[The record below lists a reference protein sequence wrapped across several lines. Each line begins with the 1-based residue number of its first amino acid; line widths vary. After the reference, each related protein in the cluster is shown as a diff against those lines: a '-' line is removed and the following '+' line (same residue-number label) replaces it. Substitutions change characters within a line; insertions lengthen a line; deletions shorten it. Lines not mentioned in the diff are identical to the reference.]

1 MVNIQI
7 LATGRERPFDWLLEV
22 DIVQKVLKALVI
34 ALSQAFAQVPGLCH
48 FNGARA
54 QVSAACT
61 GLGRK

>member
-34 ALSQAFAQVPGLCH
+34 ALSQAFAQVP
-48 FNGARA
+48 
-54 QVSAACT
+54 
-61 GLGRK
+61 